1 MFHVEHLKRCE
12 ECLSFNCN
20 NSLIFLM
27 MQHIE
32 GNIIDI
38 HRREIYPGI
47 ISIDSGKIISINRN
61 SQKYAYYI
69 SPGFI
74 DAHVHI
80 ESSMLIPEEFSKL
93 AIRRGT
99 VAIVNDPHEIAN
111 VMGTEGIEYM
121 IENSKQSCIKS
132 FFTIPS
138 CVPATPYDSSGSVL
152 LSSDIEQLALN
163 HKFVGLSEM
172 MNVPGVIQDDTEVL
186 AKIEI
191 ARRHHLTIDGH
202 APGLSGSFL
211 KKYIDAGIST
221 DHECTSLEEAI
232 EKINSGMKI
241 LIREGSA
248 AKNYEALKW
257 LIADYPEKVMFCT
270 DDSHPNDLLSYGE
283 IDKLVC
289 KALGDGFDL
298 FDVLKIASFN
308 PISHYKINVGCLREG
323 DPADFIIVRNLNTF
337 DVLSVYI
344 DGIEK
349 YNYSGNNEKPHPAPI
364 KIINHFNRDPISLT
378 DLTKPIKEKIVSIK
392 VIPGELVTRR
402 IDFELESPIR
412 NFESDVKRDILKIVY
427 LNRYQN
433 TPPQIAFISG
443 FELKEGAFA
452 TTISHDSHNIIA
464 VGCSDKDILEA
475 INAVIL
481 EKGGLA
487 VKNNK
492 EIIKLPLP
500 IAGIMSA
507 SDGETVASLWE
518 TLTEELKQMGCK
530 LDSPFMTLSFMSLIV
545 IPELKIGEQG
555 LFDYE
560 HFKFISES
568 D

>member
-1 MFHVEHLKRCE
+1 
-12 ECLSFNCN
+12 
-20 NSLIFLM
+20 M

-61 SQKYAYYI
+61 SQKYAHYI

-172 MNVPGVIQDDTEVL
+172 MNVPGVVQDDTEVL

-283 IDKLVC
+283 IDKLVR

-378 DLTKPIKEKIVSIK
+378 DLTKPIKKKIVSIK

-492 EIIKLPLP
+492 GIIKLPLP

-507 SDGETVASLWE
+507 SDGETVVSLWE

-560 HFKFISES
+560 YFKFISES

>member
-1 MFHVEHLKRCE
+1 
-12 ECLSFNCN
+12 
-20 NSLIFLM
+20 M

-61 SQKYAYYI
+61 SQKYAHYI

-172 MNVPGVIQDDTEVL
+172 MNVPGVVQDDTEVL

-283 IDKLVC
+283 IDKLVR

-378 DLTKPIKEKIVSIK
+378 DLTKPIKKKIVSIK

-492 EIIKLPLP
+492 GIIKLPLP

>member
-1 MFHVEHLKRCE
+1 
-12 ECLSFNCN
+12 
-20 NSLIFLM
+20 M

-61 SQKYAYYI
+61 SQKYAHYI

-172 MNVPGVIQDDTEVL
+172 MNVPGVVQDDTEVL

-283 IDKLVC
+283 IDKLVR

-378 DLTKPIKEKIVSIK
+378 DLTKPIKKKIVSIK

-464 VGCSDKDILEA
+464 VGCSDKDISEA

-492 EIIKLPLP
+492 GIIKLPLP

>member
-1 MFHVEHLKRCE
+1 
-12 ECLSFNCN
+12 
-20 NSLIFLM
+20 M

-61 SQKYAYYI
+61 SQKYAHYI

-283 IDKLVC
+283 IDKLVR

-323 DPADFIIVRNLNTF
+323 DPADFIIIRNLNTF

-378 DLTKPIKEKIVSIK
+378 DLTKPIKKKIVSIK

-492 EIIKLPLP
+492 GIIKLPLP

>member
-1 MFHVEHLKRCE
+1 
-12 ECLSFNCN
+12 
-20 NSLIFLM
+20 M

-61 SQKYAYYI
+61 SQKYAHYI

-172 MNVPGVIQDDTEVL
+172 MNVPGVVQDDTEVL
-186 AKIEI
+186 AKIEM

-257 LIADYPEKVMFCT
+257 LIADYPGKVMFCT

-283 IDKLVC
+283 IDKLVR

-378 DLTKPIKEKIVSIK
+378 DLTKPIKKKIVSIK

-492 EIIKLPLP
+492 GIIKLPLP

>member
-1 MFHVEHLKRCE
+1 
-12 ECLSFNCN
+12 
-20 NSLIFLM
+20 M

-38 HRREIYPGI
+38 HHREIYPGI

-61 SQKYAYYI
+61 SKKYTHYI

-232 EKINSGMKI
+232 EKINSGMKV

-283 IDKLVC
+283 IDKLVR

-323 DPADFIIVRNLNTF
+323 DPADFIVVRNLNTF

-344 DGIEK
+344 DGVEK
-349 YNYSGNNEKPHPAPI
+349 YNYSDNNGKPRPTPI
-364 KIINHFNRDPISLT
+364 KIINHFNRDTISLV

-402 IDFELESPIR
+402 IDFELESPTQ

-475 INAVIL
+475 INAVVL

-492 EIIKLPLP
+492 GIIKLPLP

>member
-1 MFHVEHLKRCE
+1 
-12 ECLSFNCN
+12 
-20 NSLIFLM
+20 M

-61 SQKYAYYI
+61 SQKYAHYI

-172 MNVPGVIQDDTEVL
+172 MNVPGVVQDDTEVL

-283 IDKLVC
+283 IDKLVR

-378 DLTKPIKEKIVSIK
+378 DLTKPIKKKIVSIK

-492 EIIKLPLP
+492 GIIKLPLP

-518 TLTEELKQMGCK
+518 TLTEELKQMGYK

>member
-1 MFHVEHLKRCE
+1 
-12 ECLSFNCN
+12 
-20 NSLIFLM
+20 M

-61 SQKYAYYI
+61 SQKYAHYI

-283 IDKLVC
+283 IDKLVR

-378 DLTKPIKEKIVSIK
+378 DLTKPIKKKIVSIK

-492 EIIKLPLP
+492 GIIKLPLP

>member
-1 MFHVEHLKRCE
+1 
-12 ECLSFNCN
+12 
-20 NSLIFLM
+20 M

-61 SQKYAYYI
+61 SQKYAHYI

-93 AIRRGT
+93 TIRRGT

-172 MNVPGVIQDDTEVL
+172 MNVPGVVQDDTEVL

-283 IDKLVC
+283 IDKLVR

-378 DLTKPIKEKIVSIK
+378 DLTKPIKKKIVSIK

-492 EIIKLPLP
+492 GIIKLPLP

>member
-1 MFHVEHLKRCE
+1 
-12 ECLSFNCN
+12 
-20 NSLIFLM
+20 M

-61 SQKYAYYI
+61 SQKYAHYI
-69 SPGFI
+69 SPGFV

-172 MNVPGVIQDDTEVL
+172 MNVPGVVQDDTEVL

-191 ARRHHLTIDGH
+191 ACRHHLTIDGH

-257 LIADYPEKVMFCT
+257 LIDDYPEKVMFCT

-283 IDKLVC
+283 IDKLVR

-378 DLTKPIKEKIVSIK
+378 DLTKPIKKKIVSIK

-443 FELKEGAFA
+443 FELKEGAFT

-492 EIIKLPLP
+492 GIIKLPLP

>member
-1 MFHVEHLKRCE
+1 
-12 ECLSFNCN
+12 
-20 NSLIFLM
+20 M

-61 SQKYAYYI
+61 SQKYAHYI

-172 MNVPGVIQDDTEVL
+172 MNVPGVVQDDTEVL

-232 EKINSGMKI
+232 EKINFRVKI

-283 IDKLVC
+283 IDKLVR

-349 YNYSGNNEKPHPAPI
+349 YNYSGNNEKPHPAP
-364 KIINHFNRDPISLT
+364 
-378 DLTKPIKEKIVSIK
+378 
-392 VIPGELVTRR
+392 
-402 IDFELESPIR
+402 
-412 NFESDVKRDILKIVY
+412 
-427 LNRYQN
+427 
-433 TPPQIAFISG
+433 
-443 FELKEGAFA
+443 
-452 TTISHDSHNIIA
+452 
-464 VGCSDKDILEA
+464 
-475 INAVIL
+475 
-481 EKGGLA
+481 
-487 VKNNK
+487 
-492 EIIKLPLP
+492 
-500 IAGIMSA
+500 
-507 SDGETVASLWE
+507 
-518 TLTEELKQMGCK
+518 
-530 LDSPFMTLSFMSLIV
+530 
-545 IPELKIGEQG
+545 
-555 LFDYE
+555 
-560 HFKFISES
+560 
-568 D
+568 

>member
-1 MFHVEHLKRCE
+1 
-12 ECLSFNCN
+12 
-20 NSLIFLM
+20 M

-61 SQKYAYYI
+61 SQKYAHYI

-74 DAHVHI
+74 NAHVHI

-172 MNVPGVIQDDTEVL
+172 MNVPGVVQDDTEVL

-257 LIADYPEKVMFCT
+257 LIDDYPEKVMFCT

-283 IDKLVC
+283 IDKLVR

-364 KIINHFNRDPISLT
+364 KIINHFNRDPISLM
-378 DLTKPIKEKIVSIK
+378 DLTKPIKKKIVSIK

-492 EIIKLPLP
+492 GIIKLPLP

>member
-1 MFHVEHLKRCE
+1 
-12 ECLSFNCN
+12 
-20 NSLIFLM
+20 M

-61 SQKYAYYI
+61 SQKYAHYI

-248 AKNYEALKW
+248 AKSYEALKW

-283 IDKLVC
+283 IDKLVR

-378 DLTKPIKEKIVSIK
+378 DLTKPIKKKIVSIK

-492 EIIKLPLP
+492 GIIKLPLP